1 MDSIK
6 PINSSPLEQFSILSK
21 SKQLDLA
28 KLALL
33 FAMCEYPDL
42 NIDEELQSLD
52 SLASVAKTRINQD
65 SDPISQINA
74 LSEYLFDEV
83 GFQGNYEDYYDP
95 RNSFLNEVLNRRQG
109 IPITLSLLYI
119 EVGKRLGILLEGVGM
134 PGHFLVRMK
143 NDHAGL
149 YIDPF
154 HRGILLSQEE
164 CAKMLEA
171 IAGQSIIW
179 DQNYLTPVNNIE
191 LISRLIRNVHAIYTH
206 RNETTRI
213 LTIEKYLL
221 AAQFSMQEQI
231 KSE

>member
-6 PINSSPLEQFSILSK
+6 PTNSSPLEQFSILSK

-109 IPITLSLLYI
+109 IPITLSLLYM
-119 EVGKRLGILLEGVGM
+119 EVGKRLGIQLEGVGM

-149 YIDPF
+149 Y
-154 HRGILLSQEE
+154 LS
-164 CAKMLEA
+164 
-171 IAGQSIIW
+171 
-179 DQNYLTPVNNIE
+179 
-191 LISRLIRNVHAIYTH
+191 LIHI
-206 RNETTRI
+206 
-213 LTIEKYLL
+213 
-221 AAQFSMQEQI
+221 
-231 KSE
+231 